1 MDALPAVAGLD
12 AKPRLFTTPWWWRW
26 ALGTC
31 FARITEPMATL
42 ALISLGTYVSG
53 YAYGAFLVSVY
64 TLTGALTATAAG
76 RVLDRAG
83 NPRRVLAVMAVSSFL
98 LHVALALLG
107 TFRLSSAV
115 VTVTTA
121 LCAAL
126 PGGLPGLSR
135 SVLVEYADARLRA
148 LAFSWDSIMTEVGWI
163 LGPVVIAGLSTFHLP
178 WIEVAAMAATFLGV
192 HLFLGPLVGTGP
204 AAPRPGGD
212 GAGGDSAGGDSA
224 GGDGGTSR
232 SLWSHRLAWP
242 SLADSVA
249 VGMAVTGIVS
259 ALPVLLAR
267 TGASTSWAG
276 ILVSVLAAT
285 GIAGT
290 LCYGK
295 AAPRITLHI
304 TVQSF
309 LTLVAVMAS
318 VAALVWSRSMTA
330 VAVWVGVSGFFIT
343 PFNTQRSISLEA
355 SIPAGLR
362 TQGFSAQ
369 FALFGLGSAIS
380 AGVLALVGD
389 ISSALLLIAAIGLSI
404 SAAANAA
411 VRKRIAAGGGR

>member
-1 MDALPAVAGLD
+1 MDALSAAAEPD
-12 AKPRLFTTPWWWRW
+12 AKPRLLTTSWWWRW

-53 YAYGAFLVSVY
+53 YSYGAFLVSVY
-64 TLTGALTATAAG
+64 TLTGALAATAAG
-76 RVLDRAG
+76 RLFDRAG
-83 NPRRVLAVMAVSSFL
+83 RPRQVIMIMAMSSFL

-107 TFRLSSAV
+107 TFRLSSAT

-126 PGGLPGLSR
+126 PAGLPGLSR
-135 SVLVEYADARLRA
+135 SVLVEYADVRLTE

-163 LGPVVIAGLSTFHLP
+163 LGPVIIAGLSTFHLP
-178 WIEVAAMAATFLGV
+178 WVEVAAMAVTFLGV
-192 HLFLGPLVGTGP
+192 YLFLGPLVGARPVAARPAGERP
-204 AAPRPGGD
+204 GAAP
-212 GAGGDSAGGDSA
+212 
-224 GGDGGTSR
+224 
-232 SLWSHRLAWP
+232 LWSHRPAWP
-242 SLADSVA
+242 SLADSIA

-267 TGASTSWAG
+267 TGASASWSG
-276 ILVSVLAAT
+276 ILVSLLAGT

-295 AAPRITLHI
+295 AAGRIALHI

-309 LTLVAVMAS
+309 ITLVAVMAS
-318 VAALVWSRSMTA
+318 VAGLALCGSVTS
-330 VAVWVGVSGFFIT
+330 VAVCVGVSGFFIT

-355 SIPAGLR
+355 SIPPELR

-380 AGVLALVGD
+380 AGVLALISD
-389 ISSALLLIAAIGLSI
+389 ISSALLLVAAIGLSI
-404 SAAANAA
+404 SAAANT
-411 VRKRIAAGGGR
+411 VVWKQIAAAGNH